1 MAKKV
6 KASEVKK
13 MNDFVP
19 ILAKTESSFKK
30 KADLS
35 VDMAMDSSRV
45 PLYWQDPLYDSQLI
59 MFPEYDL
66 PEANKRYRHYYKF
79 NPILSSCVDAHA
91 TFPLSDFQIMC
102 PNEEVREYYQF
113 TADRLQL
120 LNIAENSLR
129 DIALLGESVY
139 LGNWDPVN
147 LEWEEWV
154 QYPPEFVEILTVPG
168 SNKRVFTIKPDPET
182 KRILQENSEAKDILY
197 KALEKQDKAYLQ
209 AALDNKPYVMPDAR
223 IMYLANQVDGYS
235 KRGYP
240 LTKRA
245 LPDLMYEQKIRS
257 LQHTFVERH
266 LFPIKIFKL
275 GSESM
280 GWVPSN
286 KHFQQFKKLLIQAAG
301 DPDMSLIYH
310 FGLQVDYVGTKDK
323 IENLIPHFEFTTKR
337 IMQAFFMNEA
347 LMNGDASYAGQ
358 TANTRLLMHRFM
370 TKRTMLENAF
380 INKIYL
386 PMARQQQLVN
396 QDIDSKRK
404 NVIVKSKRFN
414 NNRYYLPTFLWQKQ
428 NLLNSQ
434 SERQFLMQLYEK
446 DAIPWGV
453 IRDVFGLDQK
463 VLDYYR
469 KEDQGT
475 MSNELTREI
484 IDQTIKDD
492 PSLSLKY
499 ALGDD
504 PIELLRKKLKEQT
517 IAEETQ
523 KELDE
528 NGPDTMSDA
537 GGDFGGGFDSSA
549 PIDLGPESSME
560 TGEEPSLN
568 ETGPSTGDEGATEP
582 AEPPME

>member
-1 MAKKV
+1 MPKKIN
-6 KASEVKK
+6 AAELKK
-13 MNDFVP
+13 MDNFSP
-19 ILAKTESSFKK
+19 ELINIPGFEK
-30 KADLS
+30 KADLAS
-35 VDMAMDSSRV
+35 DASAQYGRV
-45 PLYWQDPLYDSQLI
+45 PLFWQDPLYDSQLV
-59 MFPEYDL
+59 MFPEYNL

-102 PNEEVREYYQF
+102 ANEEVREYYQF
-113 TADRLQL
+113 TADRLEL
-120 LNIAENSLR
+120 LNLAECSLR
-129 DIALLGESVY
+129 DVALLGESVF
-139 LGNWDPVN
+139 LGNWDNSN

-154 QYPPEFVEILTVPG
+154 QYPPEFVEITTIPG
-168 SNKRVFTIKPDPET
+168 SNKRVFTIKPDPEIQ
-182 KRILQENSEAKDILY
+182 RILQENTEASNLLATTLQKYDKKYYNSAVNNEPYDIP
-197 KALEKQDKAYLQ
+197 
-209 AALDNKPYVMPDAR
+209 NAR
-223 IMYLANQVDGYS
+223 VMYLANQVDGYS

-245 LPDLMYEQKIRS
+245 LPDLMYEQSLRT
-257 LQHTFVERH
+257 LQHTFVQRH

-280 GWVPSN
+280 GWVPSQ

-323 IENLIPHFEFTTKR
+323 IENLIPHFDWTTKR

-370 TKRTMLENAF
+370 TKRTGLENLF
-380 INKIYL
+380 INKIFL
-386 PMARQQQLVN
+386 PMARQQQLIN
-396 QDIDSKRK
+396 QTAGEKRK
-404 NVIVKSKRFN
+404 CTLVKSKRFAN
-414 NNRYYLPTFLWQKQ
+414 NNYYLPTFMWQKQ

-434 SERQFLMQLYEK
+434 SERQFLMQLYER

-463 VLDYYR
+463 VIDYYR

-475 MSNELTREI
+475 LSNEITREI
-484 IDQTIKDD
+484 VDQTVKDD

-499 ALGDD
+499 ALGED
-504 PIELLRKKLKEQT
+504 PIEILKQKLQQQ
-517 IAEETQ
+517 IQLEET
-523 KELDE
+523 EEGLEDAPE
-528 NGPDTMSDA
+528 TM
-537 GGDFGGGFDSSA
+537 GDKPAPNFDSSA
-549 PIDLGPESSME
+549 PIDLGPSSME
-560 TGEEPSLN
+560 TGEEPSLE
-568 ETGPSTGDEGATEP
+568 ETGPSTGDESAEEP

>member
-1 MAKKV
+1 MVKKV
-6 KASEVKK
+6 KAAEVKK
-13 MNDFVP
+13 MD
-19 ILAKTESSFKK
+19 SFMPQVVKVEGFHK

-35 VDMAMDSSRV
+35 TDMAMEGNRV

-59 MFPEYDL
+59 MFPEYNL

-91 TFPLSDFQIMC
+91 TFPLSDFQVLC
-102 PNEEVREYYQF
+102 ENEEIREYYQF
-113 TADRLQL
+113 TADRLKL
-120 LNIAENSLR
+120 LNIGENALR
-129 DIALLGESVY
+129 DIALLGEAVF
-139 LGNWDPVN
+139 LGNWDAINV
-147 LEWEEWV
+147 EWEEWV
-154 QYPPEFVEILTVPG
+154 QYPPEFVDILTVPG

-182 KRILQENSEAKDILY
+182 KRILQENTEARDVLY
-197 KALEKQDKAYLQ
+197 QALEKQDKAYLQ
-209 AALDNKPYVMPDAR
+209 AALEDKPYVMPDAR
-223 IMYLANQVDGYS
+223 MMYLANQVDGYS

-323 IENLIPHFEFTTKR
+323 IENLIPHFDFTTKR

-347 LMNGDASYAGQ
+347 LMNGDTSYAGQ

-370 TKRTMLENAF
+370 TKRTMLEQAF

-386 PMARQQQLVN
+386 PIARQQQLIKPT
-396 QDIDSKRK
+396 IDEKRT
-404 NVIVKSKRFN
+404 NTLVKSKRFAN
-414 NNRYYLPTFLWQKQ
+414 TRYYLPTFMWQKQ

-434 SERQFLMQLYEK
+434 SERQFLMQLFER
-446 DAIPWGV
+446 DAIPWGI

-463 VLDYYR
+463 VIDYYR

-475 MSNELTREI
+475 LSNELTREI
-484 IDQTIKDD
+484 VDQTVKDD

-499 ALGDD
+499 ALGED
-504 PIELLRKKLKEQT
+504 PIELLRQKLKQDT
-517 IAEETQ
+517 VAQDAEKT
-523 KELDE
+523 LE
-528 NGPDTMSDA
+528 NGPDTRADDDM
-537 GGDFGGGFDSSA
+537 GMMGPGPGGFDSGA
-549 PIDLGPESSME
+549 PIDLGTSEE
-560 TGEEPSLN
+560 TGEEPSL
-568 ETGPSTGDEGATEP
+568 EEEGPSTGDESASEP
-582 AEPPME
+582 VEPPME

>member
-310 FGLQVDYVGTKDK
+310 FGLQVDYVGTK
-323 IENLIPHFEFTTKR
+323 
-337 IMQAFFMNEA
+337 
-347 LMNGDASYAGQ
+347 ASYAGQ

-517 IAEETQ
+517 IVEETQ

-549 PIDLGPESSME
+549 PIDLGPDSSME
-560 TGEEPSLN
+560 TGEEPSLE
-568 ETGPSTGDEGATEP
+568 ETGPSTGDEGAEEP

>member
-1 MAKKV
+1 MSKKITSAEKLNNFTPELV
-6 KASEVKK
+6 
-13 MNDFVP
+13 N
-19 ILAKTESSFKK
+19 IGGFKK
-30 KADLS
+30 KADLADG
-35 VDMAMDSSRV
+35 VAAQYNRT

-59 MFPEYDL
+59 MFPEYNL
-66 PEANKRYRHYYKF
+66 AEANKRYRHYYKF

-102 PNEEVREYYQF
+102 QNEEVREYYQF
-113 TADRLQL
+113 TADRLEL
-120 LNIAENSLR
+120 LNIAECSLR
-129 DIALLGESVY
+129 DIALLGESVF
-139 LGNWDPVN
+139 LGNWDPIN

-154 QYPPEFVEILTVPG
+154 QYPPEYVEIFTIPG
-168 SNKRVFTIKPDPET
+168 SSKRVFTVKPDPEIT
-182 KRILQENSEAKDILY
+182 RILQEQSEASKLLVDALSKTDKQYLY
-197 KALEKQDKAYLQ
+197 
-209 AALDNKPYVMPDAR
+209 AAENDEPYNIPDAR
-223 IMYLANQVDGYS
+223 VMYLANLVDGYS

-245 LPDLMYEQKIRS
+245 LPDLMYEQQVRT

-280 GWVPSN
+280 GWVPSQ
-286 KHFQQFKKLLIQAAG
+286 KHFQQFKKLLIQASG

-380 INKIYL
+380 INKVFL
-386 PMARQQQLVN
+386 PIARQQQL
-396 QDIDSKRK
+396 IDQTISDKRK
-404 NVIVKSKRFN
+404 NILVKSKRFAN
-414 NNRYYLPTFLWQKQ
+414 NNYYLPTFLWQKQ

-434 SERQFLMQLYEK
+434 SERQFLMNLFEK
-446 DAIPWGV
+446 DAIPWGI

-463 VLDYYR
+463 VIDFYR

-475 MSNELTREI
+475 MSNSITREI
-484 IDQTIKDD
+484 IDQTVKDD
-492 PSLSLKY
+492 PSMSLKY
-499 ALGDD
+499 ALGKD
-504 PIELLRKKLKEQT
+504 PIELLKQKLNQQE
-517 IAEETQ
+517 IAEQAEQ
-523 KELDE
+523 GMSE
-528 NGPDTMSDA
+528 GPDTMSDESMPS
-537 GGDFGGGFDSSA
+537 FDSSA
-549 PIDLGPESSME
+549 PIDLGPSSME
-560 TGEEPSLN
+560 SGEEPSLE
-568 ETGPSTGDEGATEP
+568 ETGPSTGDESAEEP
-582 AEPPME
+582 SEPME

>member
-1 MAKKV
+1 MNKKV
-6 KASEVKK
+6 KASEIKK
-13 MNDFVP
+13 MDNFVP
-19 ILAKTESSFKK
+19 ELIKTQGFHK

-35 VDMAMDSSRV
+35 VDMAMDSSRT

-59 MFPEYDL
+59 MFPEYNL

-91 TFPLSDFQIMC
+91 TFPLSDFQILC
-102 PNEEVREYYQF
+102 ENEEVREYYQF
-113 TADRLQL
+113 TADRLEL
-120 LNIAENSLR
+120 LNIAENALR
-129 DIALLGESVY
+129 DIALLGESVF
-139 LGNWDPVN
+139 LGNWDVAN

-154 QYPPEFVEILTVPG
+154 QYPPEFVEIMTIPG
-168 SNKRVFTIKPDPET
+168 SNKRVFTVKPDPET
-182 KRILQENSEAKDILY
+182 QRILGEKTEASNILY
-197 KALEKQDKAYLQ
+197 KALQQQDKEYLK
-209 AALDNKPYVMPDAR
+209 AAIDNKPYNMPDAR

-245 LPDLMYEQKIRS
+245 LPDLMYEQQLRT
-257 LQHTFVERH
+257 LQHTFVQRH

-280 GWVPSN
+280 GWVPSQ
-286 KHFQQFKKLLIQAAG
+286 KHFQQFKKLLIQASG
-301 DPDMSLIYH
+301 DPDMNLIYH

-323 IENLIPHFEFTTKR
+323 IENLIPHFDWTTKR
-337 IMQAFFMNEA
+337 IMQAFFMNDA
-347 LMNGDASYAGQ
+347 IMNGDATYAGQ

-380 INKIYL
+380 VNKIYL
-386 PMARQQQLVN
+386 PMARQQQLIN
-396 QDIDSKRK
+396 TTISDKRK
-404 NVIVKSKRFN
+404 NVLVKSKRFRN
-414 NNRYYLPTFLWQKQ
+414 NQYYLPKFLWQKQ

-446 DAIPWGV
+446 DAIPWGI

-463 VLDYYR
+463 VIDYYR
-469 KEDQGT
+469 KEDQAT

-484 IDQTIKDD
+484 IDQTVKDD

-499 ALGDD
+499 VLGQD
-504 PIELLRKKLKEQT
+504 PIELLKGKLQEQT
-517 IAEETQ
+517 VLEETEKGLDN
-523 KELDE
+523 KEDE
-528 NGPDTMSDA
+528 
-537 GGDFGGGFDSSA
+537 FGEIDSPVPSFDSSA
-549 PIDLGPESSME
+549 PIDLE
-560 TGEEPSLN
+560 TSQQSGEEPSLE
-568 ETGPSTGDEGATEP
+568 ETGPSTGDEGAEEP

>member
-1 MAKKV
+1 MQRKISA
-6 KASEVKK
+6 AELKK
-13 MNDFVP
+13 MDNFQP
-19 ILAKTESSFKK
+19 ELIETGSFKK
-30 KADLS
+30 KADLA
-35 VDMAMDSSRV
+35 VDASMQYGRV
-45 PLYWQDPLYDSQLI
+45 PLFWQDPLYDSQLV
-59 MFPEYDL
+59 MFPEYNL

-113 TADRLQL
+113 TSDRLDL
-120 LNIAENSLR
+120 LSLAECSLR
-129 DIALLGESVY
+129 DVALLGESVF
-139 LGNWDPVN
+139 LGNWDNAN

-154 QYPPEFVEILTVPG
+154 QYPPEFVEITTIPG
-168 SNKRVFTIKPDPET
+168 SNKKVFTIKPDPEIQ
-182 KRILQENSEAKDILY
+182 RILEENTDASNLLASTLQKYDKKYY
-197 KALEKQDKAYLQ
+197 KAAVNNE
-209 AALDNKPYVMPDAR
+209 PYDIPDAR
-223 IMYLANQVDGYS
+223 VMYLMNQTDGYS

-245 LPDLMYEQKIRS
+245 LPDLMYEQQLRT
-257 LQHTFVERH
+257 LQHTFVQRH

-280 GWVPSN
+280 GWVPSQ

-323 IENLIPHFEFTTKR
+323 IENLIPHFDWTTKR

-347 LMNGDASYAGQ
+347 LMNGDTSYAGQ

-370 TKRTMLENAF
+370 TKRTKLENLF
-380 INKIYL
+380 INKIFL
-386 PMARQQQLVN
+386 PIARQQQLIN
-396 QDIDSKRK
+396 QTLGEKK
-404 NVIVKSKRFN
+404 KCTLVKSKRFAN
-414 NNRYYLPTFLWQKQ
+414 NNYYLPTFMWQKQ

-446 DAIPWGV
+446 DAIPWGI

-463 VLDYYR
+463 VIDYYR

-484 IDQTIKDD
+484 VDQTVKDD

-499 ALGDD
+499 ALGED
-504 PIELLRKKLKEQT
+504 PIEILKQKLEQQKVMQQT
-517 IAEETQ
+517 EEG
-523 KELDE
+523 LE
-528 NGPDTMSDA
+528 NAPDTM
-537 GGDFGGGFDSSA
+537 GDEPMPNFDSSA
-549 PIDLGPESSME
+549 PIDLGPSSME
-560 TGEEPSLN
+560 SGEEPSLE

-582 AEPPME
+582 SEELPQE